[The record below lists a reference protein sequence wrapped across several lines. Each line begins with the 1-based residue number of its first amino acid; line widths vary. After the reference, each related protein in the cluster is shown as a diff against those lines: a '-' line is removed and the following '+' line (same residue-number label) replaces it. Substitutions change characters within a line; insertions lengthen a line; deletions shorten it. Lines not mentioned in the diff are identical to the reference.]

1 MKKTWKFTYK
11 GNEIVVINT
20 WQNEQLFVNGEL
32 QDEQNGYAGRSRLWG
47 HVENRIGERETVKV
61 SIGSGGWGGI
71 ICVVFIDNQLVFR
84 SNSKK
89 YRELRRFANN

>member
-1 MKKTWKFTYK
+1 MKKTWKTTYK

-47 HVENRIGERETVKV
+47 HIETRSGERESIKV

-71 ICVVFIDNQLVFR
+71 ICVIFVDNQLVFR

-89 YRELRRFANN
+89 YKELRPIRRN